1 MEKYYTIEKRGQG
14 LTESDDEKMKSRDGE
29 KRMERP
35 KERKKRGKGMG
46 WMMAGWLILLGMM
59 SVVLLWN
66 AETGSVGYWI
76 RTGAVA
82 GGWVVF
88 LLLFTPMRVFADLRV
103 TEAGVD
109 KVIIMFLLL
118 LFFTISIWMF
128 VGSVRGGN
136 LGTALLFG
144 IMGWGI
150 FNVMRE
156 LAKRREKRNRR

>member
-1 MEKYYTIEKRGQG
+1 
-14 LTESDDEKMKSRDGE
+14 
-29 KRMERP
+29 
-35 KERKKRGKGMG
+35 
-46 WMMAGWLILLGMM
+46 MM